1 MITDIPK
8 PDDFFISGWR
18 FLDYGWTQAIDLL
31 IDLQIPEDDYQPDS
45 TDIEEFWEL
54 GRPKL
59 ITSLVIAERMYCR
72 SQSISSDFRT
82 TKLG

>member
-31 IDLQIPEDDYQPDS
+31 IDLQIPEDGYQPDS

-54 GRPKL
+54 GL
-59 ITSLVIAERMYCR
+59 
-72 SQSISSDFRT
+72 
-82 TKLG
+82 